1 MTRRIQR
8 SIDLGA
14 TLITAPERSG
24 SGPGPERSSAGTECA
39 HAGRSISWSASSM
52 SARSGLHSACSALK
66 TVRRARLDASGDISL
81 SRLGFRGTADEG
93 VLANP
98 GAVDAGPVVHA
109 GPRVELD
116 CPARVIA
123 DIGSW
128 PSRTSPGG
136 LGAGATECGP
146 GHDDN
151 DEGSPAAVR
160 HSPPEEQTTTMRE
173 GSPPRRK
180 IGRASCRER
189 V

>member
-1 MTRRIQR
+1 TGHTAVRALPGPKKGNVASRPAVTAGNKGPSRAPAAAIAMTRRNQR
-8 SIDLGA
+8 SIDLWA
-14 TLITAPERSG
+14 AFVTAPEESG

-109 GPRVELD
+109 GPR
-116 CPARVIA
+116 
-123 DIGSW
+123 
-128 PSRTSPGG
+128 
-136 LGAGATECGP
+136 
-146 GHDDN
+146 
-151 DEGSPAAVR
+151 
-160 HSPPEEQTTTMRE
+160 
-173 GSPPRRK
+173 
-180 IGRASCRER
+180 
-189 V
+189 